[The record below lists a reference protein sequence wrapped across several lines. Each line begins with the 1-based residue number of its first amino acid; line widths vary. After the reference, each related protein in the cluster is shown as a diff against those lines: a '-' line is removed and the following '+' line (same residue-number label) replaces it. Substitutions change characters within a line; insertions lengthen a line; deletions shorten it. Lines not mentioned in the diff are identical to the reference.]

1 MNLPHEY
8 TKNSRIP
15 GARSGHKFSE
25 TPKVDIERSSFDR
38 SHGFKTTFNG
48 GYLVPILV
56 DEALPGDTFSVN
68 MTAFS
73 RLATPIY
80 PIMDNMYRTTHFFSI
95 PYRLVWD
102 HWKNFMGERTPNP
115 DSSIDYTVPV
125 MDITKEPLLSG
136 YANQSLSDYMTIPT
150 KVPALVHNSLHH
162 RAYNLVYNE
171 WFRDENLQDG
181 VTVDTGDGPD
191 DPADY
196 VLLRRGKRHDY
207 FTSALPWP
215 QKGDAVDMP
224 LSGTA
229 PLTGTAGF
237 GAENDAGGEGNL
249 KYEGPTNGYTYI
261 GDTTGTWAGGEKI
274 SLTLDGTAD
283 LSSATAATINQLR
296 LAFATQRYLEQ
307 NARGGTRYIEL
318 IKSHFHVDSPDQRS

>member
-80 PIMDNMYRTTHFFSI
+80 PIMDNMYMTTHFFSI

-162 RAYNLVYNE
+162 RAYNLVY
-171 WFRDENLQDG
+171 
-181 VTVDTGDGPD
+181 
-191 DPADY
+191 PA
-196 VLLRRGKRHDY
+196 G
-207 FTSALPWP
+207 S
-215 QKGDAVDMP
+215 
-224 LSGTA
+224 
-229 PLTGTAGF
+229 
-237 GAENDAGGEGNL
+237 
-249 KYEGPTNGYTYI
+249 
-261 GDTTGTWAGGEKI
+261 
-274 SLTLDGTAD
+274 
-283 LSSATAATINQLR
+283 
-296 LAFATQRYLEQ
+296 
-307 NARGGTRYIEL
+307 
-318 IKSHFHVDSPDQRS
+318 